1 MRTEGR
7 TEVKNS
13 VGRLIFVA
21 VSVLVQVGWFLILV
35 LRLNEYSAGI
45 SIVSGILALCAVL
58 AIYGKR
64 INAAYKMPWIMLI
77 LAFPVLGLS
86 LYLLAGRSGV
96 TVVLE
101 ELTPDSLASYN
112 ADAFV
117 CTACPRVAMDE
128 SARYGRPML
137 TVPEL
142 EIALGLKEWAG
153 YPFDQ
158 IRG

>member
-96 TVVLE
+96 TRRMQKRFAQIDAELAENEKASGVKRGLVVRRRKKN
-101 ELTPDSLASYN
+101 PDGSDGEDIL
-112 ADAFV
+112 FQ
-117 CTACPRVAMDE
+117 PR
-128 SARYGRPML
+128 L
-137 TVPEL
+137 
-142 EIALGLKEWAG
+142 
-153 YPFDQ
+153 F
-158 IRG
+158 